1 MPSEQERRLEDLEVR
16 IMHLEAALDEMTR
29 TLLQQEQLTTRQAD
43 MIRQL
48 ETQLK
53 GLSSALLP
61 GTEHEPPPPH
71 Y

>member
-1 MPSEQERRLEDLEVR
+1 MEDLEVR

-29 TLLQQEQLTTRQAD
+29 TLLQQEQLTARQAD
-43 MIRQL
+43 VIRQL

-61 GTEHEPPPPH
+61 GGGEPPPPH

>member
-1 MPSEQERRLEDLEVR
+1 MSNDQERRVEDLEIR

-29 TLLQQEQLTTRQAD
+29 SLLQQEQLTARQAD

-61 GTEHEPPPPH
+61 GAEHEPPPPH